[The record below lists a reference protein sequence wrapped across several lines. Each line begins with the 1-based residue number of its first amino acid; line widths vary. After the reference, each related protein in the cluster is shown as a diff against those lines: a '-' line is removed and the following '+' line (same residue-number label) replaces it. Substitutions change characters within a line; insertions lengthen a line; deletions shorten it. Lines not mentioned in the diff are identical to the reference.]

1 MLRKSTYVALGAVLA
16 IAGVLALFAFSSG
29 PRTSRS
35 SSASSTV
42 PHALSIGVQP
52 AVTTTSLN
60 ATVSVN
66 VVITDAADLGAFEF
80 TLSFAPAVVSV
91 TDVQLGAFLGS
102 SSRPAYA
109 LGPHIDN
116 NAGAISFGGYTL
128 GASPAGPNGAGVLA
142 TITFHALSVGSS
154 DLIFTHSLVTDRL
167 AAIQAVTTQPGQIIV
182 SGATPTPTTPP
193 TSTPTPTDQ
202 ATATPTT
209 APTSTPTPTDQA
221 TATPTPSATFT
232 AAPSATPTRTPTR
245 TPKPTKTR
253 TPTRTATATA
263 TATAGTPPPP
273 TATPT
278 ATPSPAP
285 TATPTLTPTAGPSPT
300 PTVTPTRTPKPTK
313 TPTRTATPTSTPT
326 DGPTPTPTPTTPVFN
341 TGFLSPTANQP
352 TVGGDANGYEI
363 NPTNAYADDGLF
375 AADMNSGT
383 GASTSCTSPRK
394 DRHLFYDFNV
404 TLPGSA
410 TITGLEVRLDAG
422 ADSTAGA
429 PFLCVQLSADGGAT
443 WTTPQVTGALGT
455 TEATFIVG
463 GSANPWGRTWTV
475 ANFSNANFRVRVASV
490 AAATDRDFNLEYVAL
505 RVHYY

>member
-16 IAGVLALFAFSSG
+16 VAGVLALFAFSSG
-29 PRTSRS
+29 LGASRS
-35 SSASSTV
+35 SSASSAA
-42 PHALSIGVQP
+42 PHALSIGLQP

-60 ATVSVN
+60 AAVSVD

-80 TLSFAPAVVSV
+80 TLAFAPAVVSV
-91 TDVQLGAFLGS
+91 TDVQLGVFLGS
-102 SSRPAYA
+102 SGRPAYA

-116 NAGAISFGGYTL
+116 NAGTVSFGGYTL

-154 DLIFTHSLVTDRL
+154 NLTFTHSLVTDRL

-193 TSTPTPTDQ
+193 TSTPTPTDE
-202 ATATPTT
+202 
-209 APTSTPTPTDQA
+209 A

-232 AAPSATPTRTPTR
+232 ATPSATPTR

-300 PTVTPTRTPKPTK
+300 PTRTPTRTPKPTK

-326 DGPTPTPTPTTPVFN
+326 DGPTPTPTPTPPVFN
-341 TGFLSPTANQP
+341 TGFLSPTTNQP

-363 NPTNAYADDGLF
+363 NPTNAYADDGLS
-375 AADMNSGT
+375 AADMDSGA

-410 TITGLEVRLDAG
+410 TIAGLEVRLDAG

-429 PFLCVQLSADGGAT
+429 PLLCVQLSADGGAT

-463 GSANPWGRTWTV
+463 GSANTWGRTWSV
-475 ANFSNANFRVRVASV
+475 ANLSNASFRIVVTSV